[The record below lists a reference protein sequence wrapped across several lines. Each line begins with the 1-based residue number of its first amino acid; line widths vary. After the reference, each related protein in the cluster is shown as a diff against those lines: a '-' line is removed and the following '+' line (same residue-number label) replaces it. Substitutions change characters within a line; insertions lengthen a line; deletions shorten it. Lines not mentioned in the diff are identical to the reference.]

1 MTMMNVTE
9 FANFAADL
17 SPALRVE
24 FNRALEFAESMVMQK
39 AAKLV
44 CSDCMSGTPTLS
56 SGHYFHTVNGTVYM
70 CRADGIYKAIISE
83 SPRGTIGDPLPNPN
97 LSVDIGD

>member
-1 MTMMNVTE
+1 MTSMTVTE

-24 FNRALEFAESMVMQK
+24 FNRALEFAESMVLQK

-44 CSDCMSGTPTLS
+44 CSDCMNGYAVTLS
-56 SGHYFHTVNGTVYM
+56 NGHYCHNLNFSTYM
-70 CRADGIYKAIISE
+70 CRADGIMKA
-83 SPRGTIGDPLPNPN
+83 
-97 LSVDIGD
+97 LSQEKRAAE